1 MALHTDT
8 RFEEG
13 LQQLKAAILTMAGAV
28 EVMIGGAMQSIVGRD
43 AQAAAG
49 VIQQDAE
56 VNRLEMQVD
65 EHCLSLLAL
74 HQPAAS
80 DLRFIAMGLR
90 ISKDLERMGDLAVN
104 VAERALQLQNEPPL
118 KPYLDLPRMGAQVRT
133 MVRQGL
139 DAFVRR
145 DAALAEQV
153 CQMDDTVDEFLGAI
167 CDELVRIMQ
176 QQPAVVLQ
184 GTWLIAVARNLE
196 RIADHAT
203 NIAEEVVYMVAGRDI
218 RHGGKTWKHTKNHG

>member
-1 MALHTDT
+1 MAQHTDT

-49 VIQQDAE
+49 VIQQDTE

-65 EHCLSLLAL
+65 EQCLSLLAL

-104 VAERALQLQNEPPL
+104 IAERALQLQNEPPL
-118 KPYLDLPRMGAQVRT
+118 KPYLDLPQMGTQVRT

-153 CQMDDTVDEFLGAI
+153 CQMDDTVDEFLGTI

-176 QQPAVVLQ
+176 QQPVVVLQ

-218 RHGGKTWKHTKNHG
+218 RHGGKARQHTKNHG